1 MAGVQAENLPEEYD
15 SPAALM
21 QSIYSIQGR
30 SLPREET
37 GKEPEPAPMLD
48 LDALIAKTV
57 EEAAEEEAPQAAEA
71 AGEPEAAQEDE
82 DQVVTVDSV
91 LTGSASGEKTEDN
104 PPVGAPDGLDAILDD
119 ILKDL

>member
-1 MAGVQAENLPEEYD
+1 MKGLAVQPEDRFQSAAEFLDAIEQQQIVEVPVSGGAAAPATAGGQ
-15 SPAALM
+15 
-21 QSIYSIQGR
+21 
-30 SLPREET
+30 
-37 GKEPEPAPMLD
+37 

-104 PPVGAPDGLDAILDD
+104 PSVGAPDGLDAILDD

>member
-1 MAGVQAENLPEEYD
+1 MVAAVLIFLLFFLPWLWGGEGGAELPETA
-15 SPAALM
+15 P
-21 QSIYSIQGR
+21 
-30 SLPREET
+30 EET
-37 GKEPEPAPMLD
+37 DDPLPAP
-48 LDALIAKTV
+48 
-57 EEAAEEEAPQAAEA
+57 ERGEEEAPQAAEA

-104 PPVGAPDGLDAILDD
+104 PSVGAPDGLDAILDD